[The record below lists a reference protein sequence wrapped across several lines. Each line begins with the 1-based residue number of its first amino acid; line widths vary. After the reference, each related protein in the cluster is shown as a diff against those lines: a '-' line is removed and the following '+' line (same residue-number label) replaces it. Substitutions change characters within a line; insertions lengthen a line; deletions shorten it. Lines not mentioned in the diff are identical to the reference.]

1 MDELDQSPLVS
12 SSSSST
18 SGPARPQ
25 QPQFNYQFVLD
36 DEKEEEDEEEE
47 EEDEDEDFDEQLEV
61 MERKPAA
68 APAPAA
74 ALQERPPQLLDL
86 GGPAEPPRPAAPEPP
101 QPDWSPPGAAAAAA
115 ASSSSS
121 SATTPSPAQEQPS
134 AAARPAQ
141 PQPPKPEPAAA
152 PRRRGSSSGSADE
165 TLFALPA
172 TSAPLMHS
180 SAEKVMDLQEQP
192 GSTKSLGQED
202 FTAVPLDTAP
212 SLPSF
217 SPISADPF
225 KEHAAFDTLSDGLP
239 ARGIYK
245 ENVSEV
251 YKETAENA
259 RNPFLAEGNEKD
271 IAEIKYSEPPFAKP
285 EAAILSQAKEET
297 QLEGPKELCNLE
309 KMPAEQL
316 KISPETPQDSFEKN
330 EEDLFYNKYRGGD
343 HGEKEALKDDP
354 LRREEYADFKP
365 FEPIWEVKGASH
377 GLSSMRE
384 DVGSKIDAKLESS
397 LDEKYGVDKL
407 NVQKDYERESEG
419 STEDRSF
426 PSTPEAVKEPSQTY
440 ITCTKFE
447 SSVSPDGNKVKSLS
461 PLEEGTSENRTDD
474 EKKIAEMKAQMSTEQ
489 GDFSTRAAGKQEGQE
504 ADYAKTESVSPV
516 PSDTAANMPEGLT
529 PDLVQEA
536 YESEMHDV
544 ACTKLA
550 YETKIDLVQTSE
562 SVQETLKPVT
572 QLCPSFEGS
581 EAAPSPILPDIVMEA
596 PLSTGTAG
604 AEASAVQLEAS
615 PLETFI
621 PTANYENV
629 KEETETPLY
638 QEAVNVPLTQ
648 AQEAKEALAF
658 KKPDHES
665 STSPEDTETPYISI
679 ACDLI
684 KETKVSGESAS
695 PSFTDY
701 SKTPI
706 TECISQDAPEHK
718 ELVEKLSPQFGKSDM
733 FNSQVIPD
741 FTEKVSEDPS
751 LILKS
756 KSTENIVP
764 DDEHEEQLVDS
775 AAAMSKP
782 YLESFQPELD
792 SSKIVASLPSEP
804 TPTKIAKAEKIA
816 LQMEELNA
824 VAYSA
829 DVSVAME
836 PKPGDNK
843 ALSPMESSPV
853 PVEEDFVML
862 AHPKTAP
869 EFVAEAIDREVM
881 HKDESEEISKVIKG
895 EKRQL
900 PCPELPCDLSIK
912 NVEVKAEEDT
922 NALKKSLEAVDR
934 KVPEVSMVSLPA
946 TDTSPLSAE
955 KEIVS
960 VVKPEAFEKEAER
973 EAASVKEK
981 EKPTAVFSAKLNKS
995 SVVDLLYWRDI
1006 KKTGVVFGAS
1016 LFLLLSLTVF
1026 SIVSVTAYIALAL
1039 LSVTISFR
1047 IYKGVIQAIQK
1058 SDEGHPFR
1066 AYLESD
1072 VAVSEELI
1080 QKYSNVVLGH
1090 INGTV
1095 KELRRLFLV
1104 DDLVDSLKFAVL
1116 MWVFTYVGALFNGL
1130 TLLIL
1135 ALISLFSVPVIYER
1149 HQAQIDHY
1157 LGLVNKNVKDA
1168 MAKIQAKIPGLKRKT
1183 E

>member
-1 MDELDQSPLVS
+1 
-12 SSSSST
+12 
-18 SGPARPQ
+18 
-25 QPQFNYQFVLD
+25 
-36 DEKEEEDEEEE
+36 
-47 EEDEDEDFDEQLEV
+47 
-61 MERKPAA
+61 
-68 APAPAA
+68 
-74 ALQERPPQLLDL
+74 
-86 GGPAEPPRPAAPEPP
+86 
-101 QPDWSPPGAAAAAA
+101 
-115 ASSSSS
+115 
-121 SATTPSPAQEQPS
+121 
-134 AAARPAQ
+134 
-141 PQPPKPEPAAA
+141 
-152 PRRRGSSSGSADE
+152 DE

-172 TSAPLMHS
+172 TSTPLMHS
-180 SAEKVMDLQEQP
+180 SAEKVMDLHEQP

-239 ARGIYK
+239 ARGICK
-245 ENVSEV
+245 ENASEV
-251 YKETAENA
+251 YKETMENA

-271 IAEIKYSEPPFAKP
+271 ISEIKCSEPPFAKA
-285 EAAILSQAKEET
+285 EAAIFSQAKEET
-297 QLEGPKELCNLE
+297 QLEGPKELPNLE
-309 KMPAEQL
+309 KMPAQQL
-316 KISPETPQDSFEKN
+316 KMSPQTPQDLFEKN
-330 EEDLFYNKYRGGD
+330 EEDLFYNEDKYRGGD
-343 HGEKEALKDDP
+343 HDEKRALKEDP

-365 FEPIWEVKGASH
+365 FEPIWEVKGASRA
-377 GLSSMRE
+377 LSSVRE
-384 DVGSKIDAKLESS
+384 DVGSKVDAKLEGGS
-397 LDEKYGVDKL
+397 DENYGVEKL
-407 NVQKDYERESEG
+407 SVQKDYEKDSEG

-440 ITCTKFE
+440 ITHTKFE
-447 SSVSPDGNKVKSLS
+447 SSISPDGNKVKSLS

-474 EKKIAEMKAQMSTEQ
+474 EKKIAEMKAQTTTEQ
-489 GDFSTRAAGKQEGQE
+489 GDFSTQAVGKREGQE
-504 ADYAKTESVSPV
+504 ADYAKTKSISTV
-516 PSDTAANMPEGLT
+516 PSDTAASMPEGLT

-536 YESEMHDV
+536 YESEMHDA

-562 SVQETLKPVT
+562 SVQETLKPVA

-621 PTANYENV
+621 PTVNYENV
-629 KEETETPLY
+629 KEETEKLPLY
-638 QEAVNVPLTQ
+638 QEAVNVPLMQ

-658 KKPDHES
+658 EKPDHES
-665 STSPEDTETPYISI
+665 SASPEDTETPYISI

-684 KETKVSGESAS
+684 KETKVSSESAS
-695 PSFTDY
+695 PSFPDY
-701 SKTPI
+701 SKIPV
-706 TECISQDAPEHK
+706 TECISQAVPEHK
-718 ELVEKLSPQFGKSDM
+718 ELVEKLSPQFGKSD
-733 FNSQVIPD
+733 FS
-741 FTEKVSEDPS
+741 EKVSEDS
-751 LILKS
+751 FLILKS
-756 KSTENIVP
+756 KSTENIVT
-764 DDEHEEQLVDS
+764 DDEHEERLVDS
-775 AAAMSKP
+775 VSATGKP

-792 SSKIVASLPSEP
+792 SSKIVAALPPEP
-804 TPTKIAKAEKIA
+804 TPPKTAKAEKIP

-824 VAYSA
+824 MAYSA
-829 DVSVAME
+829 DVSGATE
-836 PKPGDNK
+836 PKTADNK
-843 ALSPMESSPV
+843 DLSPMESSPV

-869 EFVAEAIDREVM
+869 EFVAEATDREVM
-881 HKDESEEISKVIKG
+881 HKDESEEISKAIQG

-900 PCPELPCDLSIK
+900 LCPDLPCDLSVK
-912 NVEVKAEEDT
+912 NVDVKAEEDT
-922 NALKKSLEAVDR
+922 NVLKKSLEAVDR
-934 KVPEVSMVSLPA
+934 EVPEVSMMSLLA

-981 EKPTAVFSAKLNKS
+981 EKPTAIFSARLNKS

-1104 DDLVDSLKFAVL
+1104 DDLVDSLKVS
-1116 MWVFTYVGALFNGL
+1116 
-1130 TLLIL
+1130 LL
-1135 ALISLFSVPVIYER
+1135 
-1149 HQAQIDHY
+1149 Q
-1157 LGLVNKNVKDA
+1157 
-1168 MAKIQAKIPGLKRKT
+1168 
-1183 E
+1183 

>member
-1 MDELDQSPLVS
+1 
-12 SSSSST
+12 
-18 SGPARPQ
+18 
-25 QPQFNYQFVLD
+25 
-36 DEKEEEDEEEE
+36 
-47 EEDEDEDFDEQLEV
+47 
-61 MERKPAA
+61 
-68 APAPAA
+68 
-74 ALQERPPQLLDL
+74 
-86 GGPAEPPRPAAPEPP
+86 
-101 QPDWSPPGAAAAAA
+101 
-115 ASSSSS
+115 
-121 SATTPSPAQEQPS
+121 
-134 AAARPAQ
+134 
-141 PQPPKPEPAAA
+141 
-152 PRRRGSSSGSADE
+152 
-165 TLFALPA
+165 
-172 TSAPLMHS
+172 
-180 SAEKVMDLQEQP
+180 
-192 GSTKSLGQED
+192 
-202 FTAVPLDTAP
+202 
-212 SLPSF
+212 
-217 SPISADPF
+217 
-225 KEHAAFDTLSDGLP
+225 
-239 ARGIYK
+239 
-245 ENVSEV
+245 
-251 YKETAENA
+251 
-259 RNPFLAEGNEKD
+259 
-271 IAEIKYSEPPFAKP
+271 
-285 EAAILSQAKEET
+285 
-297 QLEGPKELCNLE
+297 
-309 KMPAEQL
+309 
-316 KISPETPQDSFEKN
+316 
-330 EEDLFYNKYRGGD
+330 
-343 HGEKEALKDDP
+343 
-354 LRREEYADFKP
+354 DFKP

-377 GLSSMRE
+377 GLSSVTE

-397 LDEKYGVDKL
+397 LDAKYGMDKL
-407 NVQKDYERESEG
+407 NVQKDYDRESEG

-426 PSTPEAVKEPSQTY
+426 PSTPEAVKEPSQAY

-447 SSVSPDGNKVKSLS
+447 SSTSPDGNKVKSLS
-461 PLEEGTSENRTDD
+461 PLEEGISENRTDD
-474 EKKIAEMKAQMSTEQ
+474 EKKIAEMKAQTSTEQ
-489 GDFSTRAAGKQEGQE
+489 GDFSTRAVGKQEGQE
-504 ADYAKTESVSPV
+504 ADYAKTESISTV

-536 YESEMHDV
+536 YESEMHDA

-572 QLCPSFEGS
+572 QICPPFEGS

-621 PTANYENV
+621 PAANYENV
-629 KEETETPLY
+629 KEEAEKPPLY

-658 KKPDHES
+658 KKPDHEGS
-665 STSPEDTETPYISI
+665 ASPEDTDTPYISI

-684 KETKVSGESAS
+684 KETKVSGESVS

-706 TECISQDAPEHK
+706 TECIPQDVPEHK
-718 ELVEKLSPQFGKSDM
+718 ELAEKLSPQLGKSDL

-756 KSTENIVP
+756 KSTEDLVS
-764 DDEHEEQLVDS
+764 DDEHEVDS
-775 AAAMSKP
+775 VAATGKP

-792 SSKIVASLPSEP
+792 STKLVATLPSEP
-804 TPTKIAKAEKIA
+804 TPTKITKAEKIP

-824 VAYSA
+824 LAYSA
-829 DVSVAME
+829 DVSVATE
-836 PKPGDNK
+836 QRPGDNK
-843 ALSPMESSPV
+843 GLSPMDSSPV
-853 PVEEDFVML
+853 SVEEDFVML
-862 AHPKTAP
+862 AYPKTAP
-869 EFVAEAIDREVM
+869 EFVAEATDRDIM
-881 HKDESEEISKVIKG
+881 HKEESEEISMVIKG

-912 NVEVKAEEDT
+912 NVEVKAKEDT

-934 KVPEVSMVSLPA
+934 EVPAVSMMSLPV
-946 TDTSPLSAE
+946 TDTSPPSAE

-960 VVKPEAFEKEAER
+960 VVKPEAFEKKPER
-973 EAASVKEK
+973 EAAPVKEK
-981 EKPTAVFSAKLNKS
+981 EKPTTVFSTKLSKS

-1090 INGTV
+1090 VNGTV

-1104 DDLVDSLKFAVL
+1104 DDLVDSLKVS
-1116 MWVFTYVGALFNGL
+1116 
-1130 TLLIL
+1130 LL
-1135 ALISLFSVPVIYER
+1135 
-1149 HQAQIDHY
+1149 Q
-1157 LGLVNKNVKDA
+1157 
-1168 MAKIQAKIPGLKRKT
+1168 
-1183 E
+1183 

>member
-1 MDELDQSPLVS
+1 
-12 SSSSST
+12 
-18 SGPARPQ
+18 
-25 QPQFNYQFVLD
+25 
-36 DEKEEEDEEEE
+36 
-47 EEDEDEDFDEQLEV
+47 
-61 MERKPAA
+61 
-68 APAPAA
+68 
-74 ALQERPPQLLDL
+74 
-86 GGPAEPPRPAAPEPP
+86 
-101 QPDWSPPGAAAAAA
+101 
-115 ASSSSS
+115 
-121 SATTPSPAQEQPS
+121 
-134 AAARPAQ
+134 
-141 PQPPKPEPAAA
+141 
-152 PRRRGSSSGSADE
+152 
-165 TLFALPA
+165 
-172 TSAPLMHS
+172 
-180 SAEKVMDLQEQP
+180 
-192 GSTKSLGQED
+192 
-202 FTAVPLDTAP
+202 
-212 SLPSF
+212 
-217 SPISADPF
+217 
-225 KEHAAFDTLSDGLP
+225 
-239 ARGIYK
+239 
-245 ENVSEV
+245 
-251 YKETAENA
+251 
-259 RNPFLAEGNEKD
+259 
-271 IAEIKYSEPPFAKP
+271 
-285 EAAILSQAKEET
+285 
-297 QLEGPKELCNLE
+297 
-309 KMPAEQL
+309 
-316 KISPETPQDSFEKN
+316 
-330 EEDLFYNKYRGGD
+330 
-343 HGEKEALKDDP
+343 
-354 LRREEYADFKP
+354 DFKP

-377 GLSSMRE
+377 GLSSVRE
-384 DVGSKIDAKLESS
+384 DLGSKIDAKLESS

-447 SSVSPDGNKVKSLS
+447 SPVSPDGNKVKSLS

-474 EKKIAEMKAQMSTEQ
+474 EKKIAEMKAQTSTEQ
-489 GDFSTRAAGKQEGQE
+489 GDFSTQAVGKPEGRE
-504 ADYAKTESVSPV
+504 ADYAKTESVATV
-516 PSDTAANMPEGLT
+516 PPDTAANMPEGLT

-536 YESEMHDV
+536 CESEMHDT

-562 SVQETLKPVT
+562 SVQEALKPAT

-629 KEETETPLY
+629 KEETEKPSLY
-638 QEAVNVPLTQ
+638 QEAVNLPPTQ

-665 STSPEDTETPYISI
+665 IASPEDREAPYISI

-684 KETKVSGESAS
+684 KETKVSGESS
-695 PSFTDY
+695 PSFTGY
-701 SKTPI
+701 SKAPI
-706 TECISQDAPEHK
+706 TECISQDVPEHK
-718 ELVEKLSPQFGKSDM
+718 ELVEKLSPQFGKSDL

-741 FTEKVSEDPS
+741 FTEKASEDPS

-756 KSTENIVP
+756 KSTENIVT
-764 DDEHEEQLVDS
+764 DDEYEERLVDS
-775 AAAMSKP
+775 VAATGKP

-792 SSKIVASLPSEP
+792 SSKIVAALPPEP
-804 TPTKIAKAEKIA
+804 MPTKIAKAEKIP

-824 VAYSA
+824 MAYSA
-829 DVSVAME
+829 DVPVATE
-836 PKPGDNK
+836 PKTDGK

-853 PVEEDFVML
+853 AVEEDFVML

-869 EFVAEAIDREVM
+869 EFVAEAADREVM
-881 HKDESEEISKVIKG
+881 HKGEGEEISKAIPG

-922 NALKKSLEAVDR
+922 NALKKCLEAVDR
-934 KVPEVSMVSLPA
+934 EVPEVSMMSLPA
-946 TDTSPLSAE
+946 TDTSPLPAE
-955 KEIVS
+955 KEVVS

-1072 VAVSEELI
+1072 VGVSEELI

-1090 INGTV
+1090 VNGTV

-1104 DDLVDSLKFAVL
+1104 DDLVDSLKV
-1116 MWVFTYVGALFNGL
+1116 
-1130 TLLIL
+1130 
-1135 ALISLFSVPVIYER
+1135 SL
-1149 HQAQIDHY
+1149 
-1157 LGLVNKNVKDA
+1157 
-1168 MAKIQAKIPGLKRKT
+1168 
-1183 E
+1183 

>member
-1 MDELDQSPLVS
+1 MDELDQSPLV

-36 DEKEEEDEEEE
+36 DEKEEEEEEEE

-101 QPDWSPPGAAAAAA
+101 QPDWSPPGAVS
-115 ASSSSS
+115 SSSSS

-141 PQPPKPEPAAA
+141 PQPPKSEPAAA

-245 ENVSEV
+245 ENASEV
-251 YKETAENA
+251 YKETTENA

-271 IAEIKYSEPPFAKP
+271 IAEIKYSEPPFAKA

-297 QLEGPKELCNLE
+297 QLEGPKELHNLE

-343 HGEKEALKDDP
+343 DGEKGALKDDP

-365 FEPIWEVKGASH
+365 FEPIWEVKGTSH

-397 LDEKYGVDKL
+397 LDEKYDVDKL
-407 NVQKDYERESEG
+407 NVQKDYKRESEG

-447 SSVSPDGNKVKSLS
+447 SSISPDGNKVKSLS

-489 GDFSTRAAGKQEGQE
+489 GDFSTRAVGKQEGQE
-504 ADYAKTESVSPV
+504 ADYAKTESVSTV

-562 SVQETLKPVT
+562 AVQETLKPVT

-621 PTANYENV
+621 PTTNYENV

-706 TECISQDAPEHK
+706 TECISQDVPEHK
-718 ELVEKLSPQFGKSDM
+718 ELVEKLSPQFGKSDL

-764 DDEHEEQLVDS
+764 DDEHEERLVDS

-792 SSKIVASLPSEP
+792 SSKIVATLPSEP
-804 TPTKIAKAEKIA
+804 TPTKIAKAEKIP

-869 EFVAEAIDREVM
+869 EFVAEATDREVM

-934 KVPEVSMVSLPA
+934 EVPEVSMVSLPA

-973 EAASVKEK
+973 EATSVKEK